1 MSAPLPPQPART
13 PDGAPD
19 PGRARVGRLLLWQ
32 SAALLA
38 MIGAF
43 SLHLPFKLLVIAL
56 ALVALV
62 LGARIWAASRRVERS
77 GAGRAAASA
86 GMALGLLGLTIGALP
101 LLAWDQTVRLEQ
113 CTASSLTVRAQHT
126 CAEEF
131 TRQVE
136 DLTGMPQSG

>member
-86 GMALGLLGLTIGALP
+86 GAVTGSSTTMS
-101 LLAWDQTVRLEQ
+101 
-113 CTASSLTVRAQHT
+113 TASS
-126 CAEEF
+126 AE
-131 TRQVE
+131 RSWLR
-136 DLTGMPQSG
+136 DMPSGDGSAIVDTACTDVSVPAGSGA